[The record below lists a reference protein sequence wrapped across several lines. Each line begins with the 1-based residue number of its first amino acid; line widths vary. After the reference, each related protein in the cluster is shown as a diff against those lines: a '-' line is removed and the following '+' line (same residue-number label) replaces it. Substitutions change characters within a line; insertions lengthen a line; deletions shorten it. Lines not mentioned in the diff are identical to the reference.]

1 MCRALA
7 GSDCRPPLLRRRAGR
22 PQLKRDPL
30 GSCESGVN
38 AASIAQYDGQIVELG
53 FGDGARVRAHIIS
66 VDADVLENHIFYD
79 VLDVLDAWAKPE
91 TWKRTLLASSAQDIT
106 DLRPT
111 DGKRYAIAPG
121 SKSFAR
127 PWWKFW

>member
-1 MCRALA
+1 
-7 GSDCRPPLLRRRAGR
+7 
-22 PQLKRDPL
+22 
-30 GSCESGVN
+30 VN

-66 VDADVLENHIFYD
+66 VDGDVLENHIFYD
-79 VLDVLDAWAKPE
+79 VLDVLDAGAKPE